1 MPKTAVQT
9 PICDICGAEVRE
21 GSLFCYNCGG
31 SLKKVAAEPAQT
43 PEVPVAPPA
52 PTNGASKPSAP
63 SKREARKRKPIDRGP
78 VEVVWAPREGI
89 SLIYVVA
96 GVILLI
102 IAVVLFIVAMLLK

>member
-9 PICDICGAEVRE
+9 PICDLCGADVRE

-31 SLKKVAAEPAQT
+31 SLNKAAAELGPR
-43 PEVPVAPPA
+43 PEVPAPVPA

-63 SKREARKRKPIDRGP
+63 NKREARQRKPIDRGP

-89 SLIYVVA
+89 SLIYVIA
-96 GVILLI
+96 GIILLI
-102 IAVVLFIVAMLLK
+102 IAATLFIMAMLLK